1 MNSPLG
7 GHLVPVVT
15 SYDREEP
22 GLELHDWES
31 VRASID
37 EDLADDPDAGLSQF
51 ADLVHRM
58 LVESGYAI
66 DDAVAAQGGE
76 LEVVLAY
83 RSARETAERAEL
95 GEASRGDVESAL
107 EDLRDVFAALVAETG
122 IE

>member
-1 MNSPLG
+1 
-7 GHLVPVVT
+7 VAA
-15 SYDREEP
+15 YDREEP

-31 VRASID
+31 VKASIE
-37 EDLADDPDAGLSQF
+37 EDLADDPDAGLSQL

-66 DDAVAAQGGE
+66 DDAVAARGSE

-95 GEASRGDVESAL
+95 GEASRGDVESAI
-107 EDLRDVFAALVAETG
+107 EDLRDVFTALVAETG

>member
-1 MNSPLG
+1 
-7 GHLVPVVT
+7 VT
-15 SYDREEP
+15 GYDREEP
-22 GLELHDWES
+22 GIELHDWET
-31 VRASID
+31 VKASIE
-37 EDLADDPDAGLSQF
+37 EDLPDDPDAGLSQL

-66 DDAVAAQGGE
+66 DDAVASRGGE

-95 GEASRGDVESAL
+95 GEASRGDVEAAL
-107 EDLRDVFAALVAETG
+107 EDLRDVFTALVAESG